1 MKPLISVIIPIYNTG
16 DSAVKLL
23 NKLIKQ
29 SYENLEIIC
38 VDDGSKDGSFDLVA
52 EYIRQSKLKN
62 KNLNMTILRQK
73 NQGAAGARNLGL
85 KKALGE
91 YVTFI
96 DSDDWVESDYVE
108 VLYDKLIEYQA
119 DVSVGNYYSYNED
132 VLKSLEK
139 EPRNALSVCGYVYR
153 RLRMQTEKNFFTNEI
168 WTGLEEVNFRA
179 YILSLLASDGRMY
192 AAINKMFRL
201 SVIKKAK
208 VEFPVGWDF
217 AEDTMFVLRYLK
229 AAEEAGFNRIGMVL
243 KANYIYNYG
252 TETST
257 VASSSMKFSNWQKS
271 FQNITKWVE
280 DKNDSAEIKKLK
292 QKWLRK
298 LYLRFKISHALA
310 VARSAMPLTKK
321 WKYLNP
327 LMLHLASL
335 AAKIRK

>member
-23 NKLIKQ
+23 NKLTKQ

-52 EYIRQSKLKN
+52 EFIRQSRLKN

-85 KKALGE
+85 KKASGE

-96 DSDDWVESDYVE
+96 DSDDE
-108 VLYDKLIEYQA
+108 VKKTHIE
-119 DVSVGNYYSYNED
+119 DL
-132 VLKSLEK
+132 LKSLEK
-139 EPRNALSVCGYVYR
+139 DPRNALSVCGYVYR

-257 VASSSMKFSNWQKS
+257 VASSSMKFNNWQKS
-271 FQNITKWVE
+271 FQNITKWAE
-280 DKNDSAEIKKLK
+280 DKKDSAEIKKLK

-298 LYLRFKISHALA
+298 LYLRFKISYALA

-327 LMLHLASL
+327 LVLPLASL

>member
-1 MKPLISVIIPIYNTG
+1 
-16 DSAVKLL
+16 
-23 NKLIKQ
+23 
-29 SYENLEIIC
+29 
-38 VDDGSKDGSFDLVA
+38 
-52 EYIRQSKLKN
+52 
-62 KNLNMTILRQK
+62 
-73 NQGAAGARNLGL
+73 
-85 KKALGE
+85 
-91 YVTFI
+91 
-96 DSDDWVESDYVE
+96 
-108 VLYDKLIEYQA
+108 
-119 DVSVGNYYSYNED
+119 
-132 VLKSLEK
+132 
-139 EPRNALSVCGYVYR
+139 
-153 RLRMQTEKNFFTNEI
+153 MQTEKNFFTNEI
-168 WTGLEEVNFRA
+168 WTGLEEVNFRT

-271 FQNITKWVE
+271 FQNIATWAE
-280 DKNDSAEIKKLK
+280 DKKDSAEIKKLK
-292 QKWLRK
+292 QKWLKK

-327 LMLHLASL
+327 VVLPLASL

>member
-23 NKLIKQ
+23 DKLTKQ

-38 VDDGSKDGSFDLVA
+38 VDDGSKDGSFDLVS
-52 EYIRQSKLKN
+52 EFIRQSGLKN

-85 KKALGE
+85 KKASGE

-96 DSDDWVESDYVE
+96 DSDDE
-108 VLYDKLIEYQA
+108 VKKTHIE
-119 DVSVGNYYSYNED
+119 DL
-132 VLKSLEK
+132 LKSLEK
-139 EPRNALSVCGYVYR
+139 DPRNALSVCGYVYR

-192 AAINKMFRL
+192 AAINKIFRL

-271 FQNITKWVE
+271 FQNIAKWTE
-280 DKNDSAEIKKLK
+280 DKNDSSEIKKLK
-292 QKWLRK
+292 QKWLKK

-327 LMLHLASL
+327 VVLPLASL

>member
-23 NKLIKQ
+23 NKLTKQ

-38 VDDGSKDGSFDLVA
+38 VDDGSKDGSFDLVS
-52 EYIRQSKLKN
+52 EFVRQSKLKN
-62 KNLNMTILRQK
+62 KNLNMTILCQK

-85 KKALGE
+85 KKASGE

-96 DSDDWVESDYVE
+96 DSDDE
-108 VLYDKLIEYQA
+108 VKKTHIE
-119 DVSVGNYYSYNED
+119 DL
-132 VLKSLEK
+132 LKSLEK
-139 EPRNALSVCGYVYR
+139 DPKNTLSVCGYVYR

-168 WTGLEEVNFRA
+168 WTGLEEINFRA

-271 FQNITKWVE
+271 FQNITKWAE

-292 QKWLRK
+292 QKWLKK

-327 LMLHLASL
+327 VVLPLASL

>member
-23 NKLIKQ
+23 NKLTKQ

-38 VDDGSKDGSFDLVA
+38 VDDGSKDGSFDLVT
-52 EYIRQSKLKN
+52 EFIRQSKLKN

-85 KKALGE
+85 KKASGE

-96 DSDDWVESDYVE
+96 DSDDE
-108 VLYDKLIEYQA
+108 VKKTHIE
-119 DVSVGNYYSYNED
+119 DL
-132 VLKSLEK
+132 LKSLEK
-139 EPRNALSVCGYVYR
+139 DPRNALSVCGYVYR
-153 RLRMQTEKNFFTNEI
+153 RLRMQTEKDFFTNEI

-257 VASSSMKFSNWQKS
+257 VASSSMKFNNWQKS
-271 FQNITKWVE
+271 FQNITKWAE
-280 DKNDSAEIKKLK
+280 DKNDSVEIKQLK
-292 QKWLRK
+292 QKWLKK

-327 LMLHLASL
+327 VVLPLASL

>member
-23 NKLIKQ
+23 NRLIKQ

-52 EYIRQSKLKN
+52 EFIRQSELKN
-62 KNLNMTILRQK
+62 KNLNMTIFRQK

-85 KKALGE
+85 KKASGE

-96 DSDDWVESDYVE
+96 DSDDE
-108 VLYDKLIEYQA
+108 VKKTHIE
-119 DVSVGNYYSYNED
+119 DL
-132 VLKSLEK
+132 LKSLEK
-139 EPRNALSVCGYVYR
+139 DPKNALSVCGYVYR
-153 RLRMQTEKNFFTNEI
+153 RLRMQTEKNFFANEI
-168 WTGLEEVNFRA
+168 WTGLEEINFRA

-257 VASSSMKFSNWQKS
+257 VASSSMKFNNWQKS
-271 FQNITKWVE
+271 FQNITKWAE
-280 DKNDSAEIKKLK
+280 DKNDSTEIKNLK
-292 QKWLRK
+292 QKWLKK

-327 LMLHLASL
+327 LVLPFASL

>member
-23 NKLIKQ
+23 NKLTKQ

-38 VDDGSKDGSFDLVA
+38 VDDGSKDGSFDLIS
-52 EYIRQSKLKN
+52 EFIRQSGLKN

-85 KKALGE
+85 KKASGE

-96 DSDDWVESDYVE
+96 DSDDE
-108 VLYDKLIEYQA
+108 VKKTHIE
-119 DVSVGNYYSYNED
+119 DL
-132 VLKSLEK
+132 LKGLGK
-139 EPRNALSVCGYVYR
+139 DPRNALSVCGYVYR

-229 AAEEAGFNRIGMVL
+229 AAEKAGFNRIGMVL

-257 VASSSMKFSNWQKS
+257 VASSSMKFNNWQKS
-271 FQNITKWVE
+271 FQNITKWAE
-280 DKNDSAEIKKLK
+280 DKNDSTEIKNLK
-292 QKWLRK
+292 QKWLKK

-321 WKYLNP
+321 WKYLNALVLP
-327 LMLHLASL
+327 LASL

>member
-23 NKLIKQ
+23 NKLTKQ

-38 VDDGSKDGSFDLVA
+38 VDDGSKDGSFDLVS
-52 EYIRQSKLKN
+52 EFIRQSKLKN

-85 KKALGE
+85 KKASGE

-96 DSDDWVESDYVE
+96 DSDDE
-108 VLYDKLIEYQA
+108 VKKTHIE
-119 DVSVGNYYSYNED
+119 D
-132 VLKSLEK
+132 LFKSLEK
-139 EPRNALSVCGYVYR
+139 DPRNTLSVCGYVYR
-153 RLRMQTEKNFFTNEI
+153 RLRMQTEKDFFTNEI

-271 FQNITKWVE
+271 FQNITKWAE
-280 DKNDSAEIKKLK
+280 DKKDSEEIKKLK
-292 QKWLRK
+292 QKWLKK

-327 LMLHLASL
+327 VILPLASL

>member
-23 NKLIKQ
+23 NKLTKQ

-38 VDDGSKDGSFDLVA
+38 VDDGSKDGSFDLIS
-52 EYIRQSKLKN
+52 EFIRQSKLKN

-85 KKALGE
+85 KKASGE

-96 DSDDWVESDYVE
+96 DSDDE
-108 VLYDKLIEYQA
+108 VKKTHIE
-119 DVSVGNYYSYNED
+119 DL
-132 VLKSLEK
+132 LKGLGK

-179 YILSLLASDGRMY
+179 YIVSLLASDGRMY

-217 AEDTMFVLRYLK
+217 AEDTMFVLRYLQ
-229 AAEEAGFNRIGMVL
+229 AAEEAGFNRIGMGL

-271 FQNITKWVE
+271 FQNITKWAE
-280 DKNDSAEIKKLK
+280 DKKDSAEIKKLK
-292 QKWLRK
+292 QRWLKK

-327 LMLHLASL
+327 VVLPLASL

>member
-23 NKLIKQ
+23 NKLTKQ

-38 VDDGSKDGSFDLVA
+38 VDDGSKDGSFDLIS
-52 EYIRQSKLKN
+52 EFIRQSKLKN

-85 KKALGE
+85 KKASGE

-96 DSDDWVESDYVE
+96 DSDDE
-108 VLYDKLIEYQA
+108 VKKTHIE
-119 DVSVGNYYSYNED
+119 DL
-132 VLKSLEK
+132 LKSLEK
-139 EPRNALSVCGYVYR
+139 DPRNALSVCGYVYR

-229 AAEEAGFNRIGMVL
+229 AAEKASFNRIGMVL

-257 VASSSMKFSNWQKS
+257 VANSSMKFSNWQKS
-271 FQNITKWVE
+271 FQNIATWAE
-280 DKNDSAEIKKLK
+280 DKNDSEEIKKLK
-292 QKWLRK
+292 QKWLKK

-327 LMLHLASL
+327 LVLPLASL

>member
-23 NKLIKQ
+23 NKLTKQ

-52 EYIRQSKLKN
+52 EFIRQSKLKN

-85 KKALGE
+85 KKASGE

-96 DSDDWVESDYVE
+96 DSDDKV
-108 VLYDKLIEYQA
+108 KKTHIE
-119 DVSVGNYYSYNED
+119 DL
-132 VLKSLEK
+132 LKSLEK
-139 EPRNALSVCGYVYR
+139 DPRDALSVCGYVYR
-153 RLRMQTEKNFFTNEI
+153 RLRMQTEKKFFTNEI
-168 WTGLEEVNFRA
+168 WTGVEDVNFRA

-257 VASSSMKFSNWQKS
+257 VANSSMKFSNWQKS
-271 FQNITKWVE
+271 FQNIATWAE
-280 DKNDSAEIKKLK
+280 DKKDSEEIKKLK
-292 QKWLRK
+292 QKWLKK

-327 LMLHLASL
+327 LVLPLASL

>member
-23 NKLIKQ
+23 NKLTKQ

-38 VDDGSKDGSFDLVA
+38 VDDGSKDGSFDLVS
-52 EYIRQSKLKN
+52 EFIRQSKLKN
-62 KNLNMTILRQK
+62 KNLNMTIFRQK

-85 KKALGE
+85 KKASGE

-96 DSDDWVESDYVE
+96 DSDDE
-108 VLYDKLIEYQA
+108 VKKTHIE
-119 DVSVGNYYSYNED
+119 DL
-132 VLKSLEK
+132 LKSLEK
-139 EPRNALSVCGYVYR
+139 DPRNALSVCGYVYR

-271 FQNITKWVE
+271 FQNITKWAE
-280 DKNDSAEIKKLK
+280 DKKDSEEIKKLK
-292 QKWLRK
+292 QKWLKK

-327 LMLHLASL
+327 VILPLASL

>member
-23 NKLIKQ
+23 DKLTKQ

-38 VDDGSKDGSFDLVA
+38 VDDGSKDGSFDLVS
-52 EYIRQSKLKN
+52 EFIRQSKLKN

-85 KKALGE
+85 KKASGE

-96 DSDDWVESDYVE
+96 DSDDE
-108 VLYDKLIEYQA
+108 VKKTHIE
-119 DVSVGNYYSYNED
+119 DL
-132 VLKSLEK
+132 LKSLEK
-139 EPRNALSVCGYVYR
+139 DPRNALSVCGYVYR
-153 RLRMQTEKNFFTNEI
+153 RLRMQTEKDFFTNEI

-201 SVIKKAK
+201 SVIKKTK

-257 VASSSMKFSNWQKS
+257 VASSSMKFNNWQKS
-271 FQNITKWVE
+271 FQNITKWAE
-280 DKNDSAEIKKLK
+280 DKKDSAEIKKLK
-292 QKWLRK
+292 QKWLKK

-327 LMLHLASL
+327 LVLPLASL

>member
-23 NKLIKQ
+23 NKLTKQ

-52 EYIRQSKLKN
+52 EFIRQSRLKN

-85 KKALGE
+85 KKASGE

-96 DSDDWVESDYVE
+96 DSDDE
-108 VLYDKLIEYQA
+108 VKKTHIE
-119 DVSVGNYYSYNED
+119 DL
-132 VLKSLEK
+132 LKSLEK
-139 EPRNALSVCGYVYR
+139 DPRNALSVCGYVYR

-179 YILSLLASDGRMY
+179 YIVSLLASDGRMY
-192 AAINKMFRL
+192 AAINKIFRL

-208 VEFPVGWDF
+208 IEFPVGWDF

-271 FQNITKWVE
+271 FQNIATWAE
-280 DKNDSAEIKKLK
+280 DKNDSEEIKKLK
-292 QKWLRK
+292 QKWLKK

-327 LMLHLASL
+327 VVLPLASL

>member
-23 NKLIKQ
+23 NKLTKQ

-52 EYIRQSKLKN
+52 EFIRQSELKN

-85 KKALGE
+85 KKASGK

-96 DSDDWVESDYVE
+96 DSDDEVE
-108 VLYDKLIEYQA
+108 KTHIE
-119 DVSVGNYYSYNED
+119 DL
-132 VLKSLEK
+132 LKSLEK
-139 EPRNALSVCGYVYR
+139 DPRNALSVCGYVYR

-271 FQNITKWVE
+271 FQNIATWAE
-280 DKNDSAEIKKLK
+280 DKNDSTEVKKLK
-292 QKWLRK
+292 QKWLK
-298 LYLRFKISHALA
+298 KIYLRFKISHALA

-327 LMLHLASL
+327 VVLPLASL

>member
-23 NKLIKQ
+23 NKLTKQ

-52 EYIRQSKLKN
+52 EFIRQSELKN

-85 KKALGE
+85 KKASGK

-96 DSDDWVESDYVE
+96 DSDDEVE
-108 VLYDKLIEYQA
+108 KTHIE
-119 DVSVGNYYSYNED
+119 DL
-132 VLKSLEK
+132 LKSLEK
-139 EPRNALSVCGYVYR
+139 DPRNALSVCGYVYR

-201 SVIKKAK
+201 SVIKTAK

-271 FQNITKWVE
+271 FQNITKWAE
-280 DKNDSAEIKKLK
+280 DKKDSEEIKKLK
-292 QKWLRK
+292 QKWLKK

-327 LMLHLASL
+327 VILPLASL

>member
-23 NKLIKQ
+23 NKLTKQ

-38 VDDGSKDGSFDLVA
+38 VDDGSKDGSFDLTA
-52 EYIRQSKLKN
+52 EFIRQSELKN

-85 KKALGE
+85 KKASGE

-96 DSDDWVESDYVE
+96 DSDDE
-108 VLYDKLIEYQA
+108 VKKTHIE
-119 DVSVGNYYSYNED
+119 DL
-132 VLKSLEK
+132 LKSLEK
-139 EPRNALSVCGYVYR
+139 DQRNALSVCGYVYR

-229 AAEEAGFNRIGMVL
+229 VAEEAGFNRIGMVL

-271 FQNITKWVE
+271 FQNIAKWAE
-280 DKNDSAEIKKLK
+280 NKNDSAEIKKLK
-292 QKWLRK
+292 QKWLKK

-327 LMLHLASL
+327 LVLPLASL

>member
-23 NKLIKQ
+23 DKLTKQ

-38 VDDGSKDGSFDLVA
+38 VDDGSKDGSFDLVS
-52 EYIRQSKLKN
+52 EFIRQSKLKN
-62 KNLNMTILRQK
+62 RNLNMTIFRQK

-85 KKALGE
+85 KKASGE

-96 DSDDWVESDYVE
+96 DSDDE
-108 VLYDKLIEYQA
+108 VKKAHIE
-119 DVSVGNYYSYNED
+119 DL
-132 VLKSLEK
+132 LKSLEK
-139 EPRNALSVCGYVYR
+139 DPRDALSVCGYVYR
-153 RLRMQTEKNFFTNEI
+153 RLRMQTEKKFFTNEI
-168 WTGLEEVNFRA
+168 WTGVEDVNFRA

-271 FQNITKWVE
+271 FQNIATWAE
-280 DKNDSAEIKKLK
+280 NKNDAEEIKKLK
-292 QKWLRK
+292 QKWLKK

-327 LMLHLASL
+327 VVLPLASL

>member
-23 NKLIKQ
+23 NKLTKQ

-52 EYIRQSKLKN
+52 EFIRQSKLKN

-85 KKALGE
+85 KKASGE

-96 DSDDWVESDYVE
+96 DSDDE
-108 VLYDKLIEYQA
+108 VKKTHIE
-119 DVSVGNYYSYNED
+119 DL
-132 VLKSLEK
+132 LKGLGK

-168 WTGLEEVNFRA
+168 WTELEEVNFRA

-280 DKNDSAEIKKLK
+280 DKKDSAEIKKLK

-327 LMLHLASL
+327 LVLPLASL

>member
-23 NKLIKQ
+23 NRLIKQ

-52 EYIRQSKLKN
+52 EFIRQSSLKN

-85 KKALGE
+85 KKASGE

-96 DSDDWVESDYVE
+96 DSDDE
-108 VLYDKLIEYQA
+108 VKKTHIE
-119 DVSVGNYYSYNED
+119 DL
-132 VLKSLEK
+132 LKSLEK
-139 EPRNALSVCGYVYR
+139 DPRNALSVCGYVYR

-179 YILSLLASDGRMY
+179 YIVSLLASDGRMY

-271 FQNITKWVE
+271 FQNIATWAE
-280 DKNDSAEIKKLK
+280 DKKDSEEIKKLK
-292 QKWLRK
+292 QKWLKK

-327 LMLHLASL
+327 VVLPLASL

>member
-23 NKLIKQ
+23 NRLIKQ

-52 EYIRQSKLKN
+52 EFIRQSSLKN

-85 KKALGE
+85 KKASGE

-96 DSDDWVESDYVE
+96 DSDDE
-108 VLYDKLIEYQA
+108 VKKTHIE
-119 DVSVGNYYSYNED
+119 DL
-132 VLKSLEK
+132 LKSLEK
-139 EPRNALSVCGYVYR
+139 DPRNALSVCGYIYR

-179 YILSLLASDGRMY
+179 YIVSLLASDGRMY

-271 FQNITKWVE
+271 FQNIATWAE
-280 DKNDSAEIKKLK
+280 DKKDSAEIKKLK

-327 LMLHLASL
+327 LLLPLASL

>member
-23 NKLIKQ
+23 DKLIKQ

-52 EYIRQSKLKN
+52 EFIRQSKLKN

-85 KKALGE
+85 KKASGE

-96 DSDDWVESDYVE
+96 DSDDE
-108 VLYDKLIEYQA
+108 VKKTHIE
-119 DVSVGNYYSYNED
+119 DL
-132 VLKSLEK
+132 LKSLEK

-153 RLRMQTEKNFFTNEI
+153 RLRMQTEKDFFTNEI
-168 WTGLEEVNFRA
+168 WTGLEEVNFRT

-257 VASSSMKFSNWQKS
+257 VASSSMKFNNWQKS
-271 FQNITKWVE
+271 FQNIATWTE
-280 DKNDSAEIKKLK
+280 DEKDSAEIKKIK
-292 QKWLRK
+292 QKWLKK

-327 LMLHLASL
+327 LVLPFASL

>member
-23 NKLIKQ
+23 NKLTKQ
-29 SYENLEIIC
+29 SYENLEIVC
-38 VDDGSKDGSFDLVA
+38 VDDGSKDGSFDLVS
-52 EYIRQSKLKN
+52 EFIRQSKLKN

-85 KKALGE
+85 KKASGE

-96 DSDDWVESDYVE
+96 DSDDE
-108 VLYDKLIEYQA
+108 VKKTHIE
-119 DVSVGNYYSYNED
+119 DL
-132 VLKSLEK
+132 LKSLEK
-139 EPRNALSVCGYVYR
+139 DPRNALSVCGYVYR

-168 WTGLEEVNFRA
+168 WTGLEEINFRA

-271 FQNITKWVE
+271 FQNIATWAE
-280 DKNDSAEIKKLK
+280 DKNDSEEIKKLK
-292 QKWLRK
+292 QKWLKK

-327 LMLHLASL
+327 VVLPLASL

>member
-23 NKLIKQ
+23 NKLTKQ

-52 EYIRQSKLKN
+52 EFIRQSKLKN

-85 KKALGE
+85 KKASGE

-96 DSDDWVESDYVE
+96 DSDDE
-108 VLYDKLIEYQA
+108 VKKTHIE
-119 DVSVGNYYSYNED
+119 DL
-132 VLKSLEK
+132 LKSLEK
-139 EPRNALSVCGYVYR
+139 DPRDALSVCGYVYR
-153 RLRMQTEKNFFTNEI
+153 RLRMQTEKKFFTNEI
-168 WTGLEEVNFRA
+168 WTGVEDVNFRA

-257 VASSSMKFSNWQKS
+257 VANSSMKFSNWQKS
-271 FQNITKWVE
+271 FQNIATWAE
-280 DKNDSAEIKKLK
+280 DKKDSEEIKKLK
-292 QKWLRK
+292 QKWLKK

-327 LMLHLASL
+327 LVLPLASL

>member
-23 NKLIKQ
+23 NKLTKQ

-52 EYIRQSKLKN
+52 EFIRQSELKN

-85 KKALGE
+85 KKASGE

-96 DSDDWVESDYVE
+96 DSDDE
-108 VLYDKLIEYQA
+108 VKKTHIE
-119 DVSVGNYYSYNED
+119 DL
-132 VLKSLEK
+132 LKSLEK
-139 EPRNALSVCGYVYR
+139 DPKNALSVCGYVYR

-280 DKNDSAEIKKLK
+280 DKNDSTEIKKLK

-327 LMLHLASL
+327 LVLPLASL

>member
-23 NKLIKQ
+23 NKLTKQ

-52 EYIRQSKLKN
+52 EFIRQSGLKN

-85 KKALGE
+85 KKASGE

-96 DSDDWVESDYVE
+96 DSDDE
-108 VLYDKLIEYQA
+108 VKKTHIE
-119 DVSVGNYYSYNED
+119 D
-132 VLKSLEK
+132 LFKSLEK
-139 EPRNALSVCGYVYR
+139 DPRNVLSVCGYVYR

-208 VEFPVGWDF
+208 IEFPVGWDF

-229 AAEEAGFNRIGMVL
+229 AAEEASFNRIGMVL

-292 QKWLRK
+292 RKWLRK

-327 LMLHLASL
+327 LVLPLASL

>member
-23 NKLIKQ
+23 NKLTKQ

-52 EYIRQSKLKN
+52 EFIRQSELKN

-85 KKALGE
+85 KKASGE

-96 DSDDWVESDYVE
+96 DSDDEVE
-108 VLYDKLIEYQA
+108 KTHIE
-119 DVSVGNYYSYNED
+119 DL
-132 VLKSLEK
+132 LKSLEK
-139 EPRNALSVCGYVYR
+139 DPRNALSVCGYVYR

-257 VASSSMKFSNWQKS
+257 VASSSMKFNNWQKS
-271 FQNITKWVE
+271 FQNITKWAE
-280 DKNDSAEIKKLK
+280 DKKDSAEIKKLK
-292 QKWLRK
+292 QKWLKK

-327 LMLHLASL
+327 VVLPLASL

>member
-23 NKLIKQ
+23 DKLTKQ

-52 EYIRQSKLKN
+52 EFIRQSKLKN

-85 KKALGE
+85 KKASGE

-96 DSDDWVESDYVE
+96 DSDDE
-108 VLYDKLIEYQA
+108 VKKTHIE
-119 DVSVGNYYSYNED
+119 DL
-132 VLKSLEK
+132 LKSLEK

-153 RLRMQTEKNFFTNEI
+153 RLRMQTEKDFFTNEI

-208 VEFPVGWDF
+208 VEFPIGWDF

-257 VASSSMKFSNWQKS
+257 VASSSMKFNNWQKS
-271 FQNITKWVE
+271 FQNITKWAE
-280 DKNDSAEIKKLK
+280 DKKDSVEIKKLK
-292 QKWLRK
+292 QKWLKK

-327 LMLHLASL
+327 LVLPLASL

>member
-23 NKLIKQ
+23 NKLTKQ

-38 VDDGSKDGSFDLVA
+38 VDDGSKDGSFNLVS
-52 EYIRQSKLKN
+52 EFIRQSKLKN

-85 KKALGE
+85 KKASGE

-96 DSDDWVESDYVE
+96 DSDDE
-108 VLYDKLIEYQA
+108 VKKTHIE
-119 DVSVGNYYSYNED
+119 DLV
-132 VLKSLEK
+132 KSLEK
-139 EPRNALSVCGYVYR
+139 DPRNALSVCGYVYR

-257 VASSSMKFSNWQKS
+257 VASSSMKFSNWQQS
-271 FQNITKWVE
+271 FQNITKWAE
-280 DKNDSAEIKKLK
+280 DKNDSTEVKKLK
-292 QKWLRK
+292 QKWLKK

-327 LMLHLASL
+327 LVLPLASL

>member
-23 NKLIKQ
+23 NKLTKQ

-52 EYIRQSKLKN
+52 EFIRQSKLKN

-85 KKALGE
+85 KKASGK

-96 DSDDWVESDYVE
+96 DSDDEVE
-108 VLYDKLIEYQA
+108 KTHIE
-119 DVSVGNYYSYNED
+119 DL
-132 VLKSLEK
+132 LKSLEK
-139 EPRNALSVCGYVYR
+139 DPKNALSVCGYVYR

-168 WTGLEEVNFRA
+168 WTGLEEINFRA

-271 FQNITKWVE
+271 FQNITKWAE

-292 QKWLRK
+292 QKWLKK

-327 LMLHLASL
+327 VILPLASL

>member
-23 NKLIKQ
+23 DKLTKQ

-52 EYIRQSKLKN
+52 EFIRQSKLKN

-85 KKALGE
+85 KKASGE

-96 DSDDWVESDYVE
+96 DSDDE
-108 VLYDKLIEYQA
+108 VKKTHIE
-119 DVSVGNYYSYNED
+119 DL
-132 VLKSLEK
+132 LKSLEK

-153 RLRMQTEKNFFTNEI
+153 RLRMQTEKDFFTNEI

-208 VEFPVGWDF
+208 VEFPIGWDF

-257 VASSSMKFSNWQKS
+257 VASSSMKFNNWQKS
-271 FQNITKWVE
+271 FQNITKWAE
-280 DKNDSAEIKKLK
+280 DKNDSTEIKNLK
-292 QKWLRK
+292 QKWLKK

-310 VARSAMPLTKK
+310 VARSAMPLIKK

-327 LMLHLASL
+327 LVLPFASL

>member
-23 NKLIKQ
+23 NKLTKQ

-52 EYIRQSKLKN
+52 EFIRQSELKN

-85 KKALGE
+85 KKASGE

-96 DSDDWVESDYVE
+96 DSDDEVKKTHVED
-108 VLYDKLIEYQA
+108 L
-119 DVSVGNYYSYNED
+119 
-132 VLKSLEK
+132 LKSLEK
-139 EPRNALSVCGYVYR
+139 DPRNALSVCGYVYR

-201 SVIKKAK
+201 SVVKKAK

-229 AAEEAGFNRIGMVL
+229 AAEEAGFNRIGMAL

-257 VASSSMKFSNWQKS
+257 VANSSMKFSNWQKS
-271 FQNITKWVE
+271 FQNITKWAE

-292 QKWLRK
+292 QKWLKK

-321 WKYLNP
+321 WNYLNP
-327 LMLHLASL
+327 VVLPLASL

>member
-23 NKLIKQ
+23 DKLTKQ

-38 VDDGSKDGSFDLVA
+38 VDDGSKDGSFDLVT
-52 EYIRQSKLKN
+52 EFIRQSKLKN

-85 KKALGE
+85 KKASGE

-96 DSDDWVESDYVE
+96 DSDDE
-108 VLYDKLIEYQA
+108 VKKTHIE
-119 DVSVGNYYSYNED
+119 DL
-132 VLKSLEK
+132 LKSLEK
-139 EPRNALSVCGYVYR
+139 DPRNALSVCGYAYR

-217 AEDTMFVLRYLK
+217 AEDTMFVLRYLQ

-271 FQNITKWVE
+271 FQNITKWAE
-280 DKNDSAEIKKLK
+280 DKKDSAEIKKLK
-292 QKWLRK
+292 QKWLKK

-310 VARSAMPLTKK
+310 VARSAIPLTKK

-327 LMLHLASL
+327 VVLPLASL

>member
-23 NKLIKQ
+23 NKLTKQ

-38 VDDGSKDGSFDLVA
+38 VDDGSKDGSFDLVT
-52 EYIRQSKLKN
+52 EFIRQSGLKN

-85 KKALGE
+85 KKASGE

-96 DSDDWVESDYVE
+96 DSDDE
-108 VLYDKLIEYQA
+108 VKKTHIE
-119 DVSVGNYYSYNED
+119 DL
-132 VLKSLEK
+132 LKSLEK
-139 EPRNALSVCGYVYR
+139 DPRNALSVCGYVYR

-271 FQNITKWVE
+271 FQNITKWAE
-280 DKNDSAEIKKLK
+280 NKNDSAEIKKLK
-292 QKWLRK
+292 QKWLKK

-327 LMLHLASL
+327 VALPLASL

>member
-23 NKLIKQ
+23 NKLTKQ

-38 VDDGSKDGSFDLVA
+38 IDDGSKDGSFDLVA

-85 KKALGE
+85 KKASGE
-91 YVTFI
+91 YITFI
-96 DSDDWVESDYVE
+96 DSDDE
-108 VLYDKLIEYQA
+108 VKKTHIE
-119 DVSVGNYYSYNED
+119 DL
-132 VLKSLEK
+132 LKSLEK
-139 EPRNALSVCGYVYR
+139 NPRNALSVCGYIYR

-168 WTGLEEVNFRA
+168 WTGLEDVNFRA

-217 AEDTMFVLRYLK
+217 AEDTMFVLRYLE
-229 AAEEAGFNRIGMVL
+229 AAEKAGFNRIGMVL

-271 FQNITKWVE
+271 FQNITKWAE
-280 DKNDSAEIKKLK
+280 DKKDSEEIKKLK
-292 QKWLRK
+292 QKWLKK

-321 WKYLNP
+321 WKYINP
-327 LMLHLASL
+327 VVLPLASL

>member
-23 NKLIKQ
+23 NKLTKQ

-38 VDDGSKDGSFDLVA
+38 VDDGSKDGSFDLVS
-52 EYIRQSKLKN
+52 EFIRQSKLKN
-62 KNLNMTILRQK
+62 KNLNMTIFRQK

-85 KKALGE
+85 KKASGE

-96 DSDDWVESDYVE
+96 DSDDE
-108 VLYDKLIEYQA
+108 VKKTHIE
-119 DVSVGNYYSYNED
+119 DL
-132 VLKSLEK
+132 LKSLEK
-139 EPRNALSVCGYVYR
+139 DPRNALSVCGYVYR

-168 WTGLEEVNFRA
+168 WTGLEEINFRA

-271 FQNITKWVE
+271 FQNIATWAE
-280 DKNDSAEIKKLK
+280 DKNDSEEIKKLK
-292 QKWLRK
+292 QKWLKK

-327 LMLHLASL
+327 VVLPLASL

>member
-23 NKLIKQ
+23 NKLTKQ

-38 VDDGSKDGSFDLVA
+38 VDDGSKDGSFDLVS
-52 EYIRQSKLKN
+52 EFIRQSKLKN

-85 KKALGE
+85 KKASGE

-96 DSDDWVESDYVE
+96 DSDDE
-108 VLYDKLIEYQA
+108 VKKTHIE
-119 DVSVGNYYSYNED
+119 DL
-132 VLKSLEK
+132 LKGLGK

-192 AAINKMFRL
+192 AAINKIFRL

-257 VASSSMKFSNWQKS
+257 VASSSMKFNNWQKS
-271 FQNITKWVE
+271 FQNITKWAE
-280 DKNDSAEIKKLK
+280 DKKDSEEIKKLK
-292 QKWLRK
+292 QKWLKK

-327 LMLHLASL
+327 VILPLASL

>member
-23 NKLIKQ
+23 NKLTKQ

-38 VDDGSKDGSFDLVA
+38 VDDGSKDGSFDLIS
-52 EYIRQSKLKN
+52 EFIRQSKLKN

-85 KKALGE
+85 KKASGE

-96 DSDDWVESDYVE
+96 DSDDE
-108 VLYDKLIEYQA
+108 VKKTHIE
-119 DVSVGNYYSYNED
+119 DL
-132 VLKSLEK
+132 LKSLEK
-139 EPRNALSVCGYVYR
+139 EPRNTLSVCGYVYR
-153 RLRMQTEKNFFTNEI
+153 RLRMQTEKNFFTYEI

-229 AAEEAGFNRIGMVL
+229 AAEEAGFNRIGMTL

-257 VASSSMKFSNWQKS
+257 VASSSMKFNNWQKS
-271 FQNITKWVE
+271 FQNIATWAE
-280 DKNDSAEIKKLK
+280 DKNDSTEIKKLK
-292 QKWLRK
+292 RKWLRK

-327 LMLHLASL
+327 VVLPLASL

>member
-23 NKLIKQ
+23 NKLTKQ

-38 VDDGSKDGSFDLVA
+38 VDDGSKDGSFDLIA
-52 EYIRQSKLKN
+52 EFIRQSKLKN

-85 KKALGE
+85 KKASGE

-96 DSDDWVESDYVE
+96 DSDDE
-108 VLYDKLIEYQA
+108 VNKTHIE
-119 DVSVGNYYSYNED
+119 DL
-132 VLKSLEK
+132 LKSLEK
-139 EPRNALSVCGYVYR
+139 DPRNALSVCGYVYR

-201 SVIKKAK
+201 SLIKKAK

-229 AAEEAGFNRIGMVL
+229 AAEEAGFNRIGMIL

-280 DKNDSAEIKKLK
+280 DKNDSEEIKKLK
-292 QKWLRK
+292 QKWLKK

-327 LMLHLASL
+327 VILPLASL

>member
-23 NKLIKQ
+23 NKLTKQ
-29 SYENLEIIC
+29 GYENLEIIC

-52 EYIRQSKLKN
+52 EFIRQSKLKN
-62 KNLNMTILRQK
+62 KNLNMTILCQK

-85 KKALGE
+85 KKASGE

-96 DSDDWVESDYVE
+96 DSDDEVE
-108 VLYDKLIEYQA
+108 KTHIE
-119 DVSVGNYYSYNED
+119 DL
-132 VLKSLEK
+132 LKSLEK
-139 EPRNALSVCGYVYR
+139 DPKNALSVCGYVYR

-271 FQNITKWVE
+271 FQNITKWAE
-280 DKNDSAEIKKLK
+280 DKKDSAEIKKLK
-292 QKWLRK
+292 RKWLRK

-327 LMLHLASL
+327 VVLPLASL